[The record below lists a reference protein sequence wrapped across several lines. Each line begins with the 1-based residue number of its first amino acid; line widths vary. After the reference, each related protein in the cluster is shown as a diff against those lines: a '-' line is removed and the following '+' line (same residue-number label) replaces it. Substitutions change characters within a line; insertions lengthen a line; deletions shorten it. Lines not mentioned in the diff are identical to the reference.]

1 MISTAALGKALAE
14 ALGPTA
20 HVVLLRGHGNV
31 VVGPTM
37 EIAVYRAYYTEI
49 NARQQTNAMALG
61 PNDVV
66 YMNPAECVTT
76 DKIMQASAERPWN
89 LWKRK
94 AQRDMRRTAA
104 EDAT

>member
-1 MISTAALGKALAE
+1 MISTAGLGKALAE

-31 VVGPTM
+31 VVAPTM

-49 NARQQTNAMALG
+49 NARQQMNAMAIG

-66 YMNPAECVTT
+66 YMSPAECITT
-76 DKIMQASAERPWN
+76 DRIMQPSAERPWN

-104 EDAT
+104 EDGV